1 MYNVLQTVFI
11 LRLNQVLSFNVKRLA
26 AFDVT
31 IVLLPIYPWET
42 QITEKIEKT
51 TEMQSDLVSAKKQ
64 VNSQAIFHGIH
75 APLFLLIATCHTSKH
90 VVGG

>member
-1 MYNVLQTVFI
+1 MQKPKKLQMPRYEI
-11 LRLNQVLSFNVKRLA
+11 LQLYLYYQA
-26 AFDVT
+26 
-31 IVLLPIYPWET
+31 
-42 QITEKIEKT
+42 
-51 TEMQSDLVSAKKQ
+51 VSAKKQ